1 MNGTIGYG
9 SVADSVWE
17 DVVWGTLDAWESGI
31 DDGTEVGKLSAYS
44 VNGLVSGLT
53 SNTALINVS
62 RDTEI
67 TIGYTIS
74 INQEESIDTNPTSN
88 IILLVLITKIL
99 DTEVSLEPETSDTF
113 FTAINITKHEVL
125 AAVNGVTNTLGEE
138 VVGETAEADWRVGRV
153 NVAAVLD
160 WDGLAGAAGG
170 GEEVAL
176 GASGGE
182 VALAD
187 EISVDNG

>member
-160 WDGLAGAAGG
+160 WDGLAGAAGR

-182 VALAD
+182 GALAD